1 MEKSKTL
8 TMAKLK
14 PMILIERLSGKV
26 CGHSNTYFAE
36 RNGTQYT
43 GTICNPYKG
52 EPTAA
57 QIAVRTKFQA
67 VRTKF
72 QAVIAAIAALTTTDI
87 DAYKDAFK
95 KQKKYKT
102 LRGFIFAEEY
112 KKI

>member
-43 GTICNPYKG
+43 GTICNPFKG

-57 QIAVRTKFQA
+57 QIAVRTKFQS
-67 VRTKF
+67 
-72 QAVIAAIAALTTTDI
+72 VIAAIAALTTTDI

-112 KKI
+112 KKL